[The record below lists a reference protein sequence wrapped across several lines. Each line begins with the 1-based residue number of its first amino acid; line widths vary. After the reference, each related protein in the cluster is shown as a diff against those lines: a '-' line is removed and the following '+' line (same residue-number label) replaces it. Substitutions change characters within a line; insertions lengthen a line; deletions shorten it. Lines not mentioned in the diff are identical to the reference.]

1 MHQDSYIKNQEHNDI
16 IQQQQQEIDRLNSL
30 IKTTPAPTYDAP
42 YFDTFPSSSLQQNVP
57 ESNDTNIFIS
67 TLRSMQETLCNL
79 GSLVSTSQ
87 DDIAMERITK
97 AFKVVKSSTRYMLS
111 GDSAMANARLSEAW
125 EIIEYLQTRLSVP
138 FQPTMEGGCAY
149 GTAMTEY
156 QTLAPL
162 NMQAVDSN
170 WQNSQDQ
177 SSLEGVMFPIVH
189 VREKNANGALVCMA
203 LGCSKNSQGRTMA
216 TGFAFCRKHHN
227 MYLIQTGQVE
237 SWSCECGNKVAIS
250 SDRCGTC
257 HRWRRGMK
265 PSERRLSST
274 DNSTTLLETMAKQF
288 LNDDL
293 PPPSENDPTIIMHR
307 LKKLMEMTHL
317 SHQLLQVRAHVHTTF
332 WKQVYEFIMHH
343 LLTTVYLCIP
353 QQSQA
358 HSETMVQSSRT
369 RLAHL
374 AVLDKGATFSSE
386 ETNSGG
392 LKQGIN

>member
-1 MHQDSYIKNQEHNDI
+1 LHQDSYIKNQEHNDI

-97 AFKVVKSSTRYMLS
+97 AFEVVKSSTRYMLS

-138 FQPTMEGGCAY
+138 FQPTMEGGGAY

-177 SSLEGVMFPIVH
+177 SSLDGVMFPIVH
-189 VREKNANGALVCMA
+189 VREKNANGALICMA
-203 LGCSKNSQGRTMA
+203 VGCSNNAQGRTMA
-216 TGFAFCRKHHN
+216 TGFAFCRKHRN
-227 MYLIQTGQVE
+227 MYLIQTGRVE
-237 SWSCECGNKVAIS
+237 SWSCECGNQVAIS

-274 DNSTTLLETMAKQF
+274 DNSTTLLETMSKQF
-288 LNDDL
+288 LNDAL

-332 WKQVYEFIMHH
+332 CEASI
-343 LLTTVYLCIP
+343 
-353 QQSQA
+353 
-358 HSETMVQSSRT
+358 
-369 RLAHL
+369 
-374 AVLDKGATFSSE
+374 
-386 ETNSGG
+386 
-392 LKQGIN
+392 